1 MLPRDLMK
9 YCFIIICPE
18 QTEHPVDEY
27 ELNEVNRTLKQFF
40 KEYNKSRYGKKF
52 ELISSNS
59 NITLVKAENF
69 ENASGHGELRGE
81 HYRKNFQKFSSLLKN
96 ELQHSRKVSDY
107 SARIGITTRK
117 LSEIC
122 RFYKGKSPKA
132 IINEYLISE
141 SKRLL
146 IKTSHPIKNIAQQ
159 LGFSDP
165 YQFNKYFKKY
175 QKVPPGL
182 YRRNKRL
189 N

>member
-1 MLPRDLMK
+1 MK

-18 QTEHPVDEY
+18 QTEAPADEY

-40 KEYNKSRYGKKF
+40 KEYNKSRYSKKF

-59 NITLVKAENF
+59 NIVLMKTENF
-69 ENASGHGELRGE
+69 ENGSAHGALRGE
-81 HYRKNFQKFSSLLKN
+81 HDHKNFQKFISLLKN

-107 SARIGITTRK
+107 STRIGITTRK

-165 YQFNKYFKKY
+165 YQFSKYFKKY

-182 YRRNKRL
+182 YRRKKRL